1 MKLNLFIAVISTVF
15 FFMGCSSGES
25 KTNDDSKTDDFVK
38 TDDEATVDN
47 EVSDDAVDPVCGNA
61 TVETGEVCDGGEK
74 DCKTL
79 DSAKWE
85 SGKAACKTDCSGY
98 DETNCVEIVLCGNE
112 TVDTGEECDTKD
124 EIPCESIDLIYVSGT
139 ATCSG
144 ECKMDLSGCVKKCG
158 NGTVDEGEDCEY
170 KEGEETQDSIN
181 CHKLSW
187 LEYKSGDAVC
197 GSDCKWDKTACV
209 ALDVVPQYGMISQLG
224 VDTVKGVTDAKKLC
238 VPVEGEDKCEFDA
251 TFALNHIGDT
261 TFNITGSYKNNT
273 KIILTAPSGFDVIT
287 KDSRQACLAVNK
299 GFDPLPE
306 KFFTLFASIAF
317 DRLTFQNIKM
327 YGPQVVLMFNS
338 ETIPNTT
345 TGVKDYYNISGIGDD
360 DILLAIGEQMGDG
373 TTDIDVN
380 SLCIAAI
387 GFGKKMEVSNA
398 FNVMQDG
405 GGGTITYSG
414 FDIPLYHPTET
425 PLGDLTEMVKE
436 YGLEN
441 ICDK

>member
-1 MKLNLFIAVISTVF
+1 MKLNLFIAVISAVF

-38 TDDEATVDN
+38 TDDEAVIDN
-47 EVSDDAVDPVCGNA
+47 EVQDDAVDPVCGNA
-61 TVETGEVCDGGEK
+61 TVETGEVCDGGEI
-74 DCKTL
+74 DCAKL
-79 DSAKWE
+79 DSAKWG
-85 SGKAACKTDCSGY
+85 SGKAACKADCSGY
-98 DETNCVEIVLCGNE
+98 DEANCVEIVLCGNE
-112 TVDTGEECDTKD
+112 TVDTGEECD
-124 EIPCESIDLIYVSGT
+124 GT
-139 ATCSG
+139 GSLCSELGMGYLTGVAECTADCKFDTSTC
-144 ECKMDLSGCVKKCG
+144 LPQCG
-158 NGTVDEGEDCEY
+158 NGELEEGEECEY
-170 KEGEETQDSIN
+170 KEGEETQDSIS